1 MAEVIKSYYLLFV
14 EMNVIL
20 FIYLNNICEG
30 GISMKKKALLLSIV
44 MMLALIMPV
53 QAAGIEPKGGGGSLC
68 YQSVKNIK
76 QTQTFNC
83 GPTTVLQTLYGL
95 NSASAVSGST
105 DAAKIAALQS
115 EYNVGSDGMYVSNVV
130 AALNKYNKGNQ
141 TYSSRLGSGL
151 SLEGFANNIAASLT
165 SGKPVVLHARTK
177 HLDYYNGNNSG
188 HYLSLDYFDRSTNTV
203 RIVDCNY
210 KEEYYGVHY
219 CTLQEAYEAINEEG
233 GRYLIY

>member
-1 MAEVIKSYYLLFV
+1 MLDAFEDIYYCNLYIGVINKY
-14 EMNVIL
+14 
-20 FIYLNNICEG
+20 EG
-30 GISMKKKALLLSIV
+30 SGFMKKKSLLLSIIL
-44 MMLALIMPV
+44 MLVLVIPV
-53 QAAGIEPKGGGGSLC
+53 RAAEIEPKGGGGSLC

>member
-1 MAEVIKSYYLLFV
+1 MHLTWLRLYIILNYMVVINK
-14 EMNVIL
+14 
-20 FIYLNNICEG
+20 CERG
-30 GISMKKKALLLSIV
+30 GFMKKKSLLLSIIL
-44 MMLALIMPV
+44 MLVLVIPV
-53 QAAGIEPKGGGGSLC
+53 RAAEIEPKGGGGSLC

-76 QTQTFNC
+76 QTTSFNC

-95 NSASAVSGST
+95 GSASAVDGST
-105 DAAKIAALQS
+105 DEAKIATLQR

-165 SGKPVVLHARTK
+165 SGKPVVLHARTQY
-177 HLDYYNGNNSG
+177 LDYYNKHDYK

-203 RIVDCNY
+203 RIVDCNNNN
-210 KEEYYGVHY
+210 EYYGAHY
-219 CTLQEAYEAINEEG
+219 CTLQEAYETINKIS